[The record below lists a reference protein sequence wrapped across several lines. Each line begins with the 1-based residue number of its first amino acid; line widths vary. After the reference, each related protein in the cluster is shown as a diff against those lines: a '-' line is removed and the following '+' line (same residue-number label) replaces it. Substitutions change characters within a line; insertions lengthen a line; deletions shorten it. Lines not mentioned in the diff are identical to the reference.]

1 LDLLAMSGNGHARDP
16 VGAAISVVLQPPV
29 VRGATCQI
37 TLPTGR
43 PAMLTV
49 PEDVTDLELLGL
61 VTAAVQFGM
70 SLRAK
75 QPSSRILVPQ

>member
-1 LDLLAMSGNGHARDP
+1 MSGNGHARDP
-16 VGAAISVVLQPPV
+16 VGAAIAAVSQPPV

-61 VTAAVQFGM
+61 VSAAVQFGM
-70 SLRAK
+70 ELRARR
-75 QPSSRILVPQ
+75 PASRILVPQ